1 MDEEIMRIIQNIQGK
16 LDCIKQSSI
25 NFRYASEQDKAIVRE
40 NLYKT
45 DDLLAYTKVIVEEW
59 GD

>member
-1 MDEEIMRIIQNIQGK
+1 MNEEIMRIIQDIQGK
-16 LDCIKQSSI
+16 LDCIEQSSI
-25 NFRYASEQDKAIVRE
+25 NFRYASEQDKDLVFE
-40 NLYKT
+40 NLYEV